1 MVAMSETYEVPDELL
16 YTKDHEWVLPEK
28 KHAVVGITD
37 YAQKKLREI
46 IYVEL
51 PHINTRV
58 HAREVLGT
66 VESVKSTADVLAP
79 VSGRVVEV
87 NSKLLDHP
95 EILNESPYTEGW
107 IAKIEL
113 SDPSELEKLLDADEY
128 RRFLEEL
135 EEEKS
140 EEEM

>member
-1 MVAMSETYEVPDELL
+1 MSERYEVPDDLL
-16 YTKDHEWVLPEK
+16 YTRDHEWVQQEK
-28 KHAVVGITD
+28 KYVIVGITD

-51 PHINTRV
+51 PHINTKVRT
-58 HAREVLGT
+58 REVLAT

-95 EILNESPYTEGW
+95 EMLNESPYRDGW
-107 IAKIEL
+107 IAKLEV
-113 SDPSELEKLLDADEY
+113 SDPSELNKLLDADEY

-135 EEEKS
+135 EEEKT
-140 EEEM
+140 EEEA

>member
-1 MVAMSETYEVPDELL
+1 MAERYEIPDDLL
-16 YTKDHEWVLPEK
+16 YTKDHEWVRVEK
-28 KHAVVGITD
+28 KYAYIGITD

-51 PHINTRV
+51 PHIHTKV
-58 HAREVLGT
+58 EAKDVLGT
-66 VESVKSTADVLAP
+66 IESVKSTADIFSP
-79 VSGRVVEV
+79 VSGKVTEV

-113 SDPSELEKLLDADEY
+113 SDLSELDKLMDADEY
-128 RRFLEEL
+128 QRYLEEL
-135 EEEKS
+135 EEEKT
-140 EEEM
+140 EEEY

>member
-1 MVAMSETYEVPDELL
+1 MSERYEVPDDLL
-16 YTKDHEWVLPEK
+16 YTRDHEWVRQEK
-28 KHAVVGITD
+28 KFVVVGITD

-51 PHINTRV
+51 PHINTKVRV
-58 HAREVLGT
+58 REVLAT
-66 VESVKSTADVLAP
+66 VESVKSTADVLSP

-95 EILNESPYTEGW
+95 EMLNESPYRDGW
-107 IAKIEL
+107 IAKLEV
-113 SDPSELEKLLDADEY
+113 SDQSELNKLLDADEY

-135 EEEKS
+135 EEEKT
-140 EEEM
+140 EEEA

>member
-1 MVAMSETYEVPDELL
+1 MSENYEIPGDLL
-16 YTKDHEWVLPEK
+16 YTKDHEWVRREK
-28 KHAVVGITD
+28 KYAYVGITD

-46 IYVEL
+46 IYIEL
-51 PHINTRV
+51 PHINV
-58 HAREVLGT
+58 KIKAKEVLGT
-66 VESVKSTADVLAP
+66 VESVKSTADVFSP
-79 VSGRVVEV
+79 VSGKIVEV

-113 SDPSELEKLLDADEY
+113 SDPSELDKLMDADEY
-128 RRFLEEL
+128 QRYLEEL
-135 EEEKS
+135 EEEKT